1 LFFPPFQEEKS
12 NKTKGNPKEEEEE
25 EEDQKDS
32 FMCGCTN
39 DVHHNPLGFFFL
51 SLYVWMYVFLGS
63 FSLSLFFVSSSQR
76 ELIKKIK

>member
-12 NKTKGNPKEEEEE
+12 NKTKGNPKEEE

-39 DVHHNPLGFFFL
+39 DVHHNPLGFFF
-51 SLYVWMYVFLGS
+51 S
-63 FSLSLFFVSSSQR
+63 FSLCVDVRISGILFSLAFFC
-76 ELIKKIK
+76 LFLTAGIN